1 VLCAVLFDSPLTP
14 KTREGDHKCQPQSSD
29 GGTMTTV
36 DDLPV
41 DIPGPVDATHVYE
54 WIPTP
59 DGSGYG
65 RAPRDTAPGR

>member
-1 VLCAVLFDSPLTP
+1 
-14 KTREGDHKCQPQSSD
+14 
-29 GGTMTTV
+29 MTTV

-54 WIPTP
+54 WIPTL